1 MKTNIPSPHDK
12 YFRRSMDYPQVAH
25 DFFETHLPEKIKRIA
40 DLKTLQLRKE
50 SYLDQELKESLTDI
64 LFSVNLDNKS
74 SYLYILVEHQSTVDK
89 LMAFRLLK
97 YQILIMEQHLK
108 ESKDKRLPLIYPLVF
123 YTGSKKYNAS
133 TDLFDLFAE
142 SHELARE
149 TFLKPFHLV
158 DISQMSDEN
167 LKIRVW
173 SGVMALCLKHIYERD
188 ILSFIHRDMTVLLKN
203 VMNKG
208 GLDFVED
215 TIRYIIYAADT
226 SDLESF
232 VEMIRENLSPQLGE
246 KAMTLLESARQ
257 SGHKEGLQAGI
268 MLGHQEGHQKG
279 HQEGVMKSLQQLLL
293 GKFGELPNQYLKLI
307 QQADVDKLLSF
318 MSRVL
323 TAKNLAEIFE

>member
-1 MKTNIPSPHDK
+1 MKTNIQSPHDK
-12 YFRRSMDYPQVAH
+12 YFRRSMSYPQVAQ
-25 DFFETHLPEKIKRIA
+25 DFFETHLPEKIKMIA
-40 DLKTLQLRKE
+40 DLKTLRLRKE

-64 LFSVNLDNKS
+64 LFSVNLDNKGG
-74 SYLYILVEHQSTVDK
+74 YLYVLVEHQSTVDK

-108 ESKDKRLPLIYPLVF
+108 ENKDKQLPLIYPLVF

-142 SHELARE
+142 SQELARE
-149 TFLKPFHLV
+149 IFLKPFHLV
-158 DISQMSDEN
+158 DVNQILDED
-167 LKIRVW
+167 LRIRVW
-173 SGVMALCLKHIYERD
+173 CGVMELCLKHIYEKD
-188 ILSFIHRDMTVLLKN
+188 MLSFIRLDMTILLKN
-203 VMNKG
+203 LMSKG

-246 KAMTLLESARQ
+246 KTMTLLENARQ
-257 SGHKEGLQAGI
+257 SGH
-268 MLGHQEGHQKG
+268 QEGI
-279 HQEGVMKSLQQLLL
+279 MKSLQHLLL
-293 GKFGELPNQYLKLI
+293 GKFGELPSQYLKLI
-307 QQADVDKLLSF
+307 QQADVDKLLGF
-318 MSRVL
+318 MKRVL